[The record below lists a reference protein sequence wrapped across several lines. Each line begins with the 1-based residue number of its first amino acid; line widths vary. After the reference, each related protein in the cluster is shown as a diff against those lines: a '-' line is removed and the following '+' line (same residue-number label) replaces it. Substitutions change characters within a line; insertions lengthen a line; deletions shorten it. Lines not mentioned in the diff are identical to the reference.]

1 MRARLSK
8 SLVLLMASSIFL
20 VSLRGFMRT
29 QTNHLLSSNVD
40 SMYLNLN
47 GKLVLTI
54 SQLLLSEWR

>member
-1 MRARLSK
+1 
-8 SLVLLMASSIFL
+8 MASFIFL

-47 GKLVLTI
+47 LSLNININGKLALTI

>member
-1 MRARLSK
+1 
-8 SLVLLMASSIFL
+8 MASFIFL

-47 GKLVLTI
+47 LNLSLNININGKLALTI